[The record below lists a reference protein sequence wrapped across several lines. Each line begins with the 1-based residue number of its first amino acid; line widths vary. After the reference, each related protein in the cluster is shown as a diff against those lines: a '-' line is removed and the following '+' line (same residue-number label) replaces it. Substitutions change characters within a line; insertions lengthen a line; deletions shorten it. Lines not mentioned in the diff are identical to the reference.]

1 MVCFVDNSAIWK
13 CSHCEFSTRGEAVRK
28 VFAAIQADLDETD
41 NLGMSP
47 QAIEQRELLF
57 KKYKSVLHPKNAY
70 MQMMRSALGTLYGK
84 VDGYSLDDLPDLL
97 LERKIELL
105 KALLESLDVIEP
117 GCTRMRGK
125 FSQNLLLS
133 SYILCF

>member
-1 MVCFVDNSAIWK
+1 MRKIF
-13 CSHCEFSTRGEAVRK
+13 AV
-28 VFAAIQADLDETD
+28 IQAELDEAD
-41 NLGMSP
+41 NLGMTP
-47 QAIEQRELLF
+47 QAIEQREHLF

-84 VDGYSLDDLPDLL
+84 VDGYNLEDLPDLL

-125 FSQNLLLS
+125 CFSVKAFLT
-133 SYILCF
+133 I